1 VTRSAKMSEVA
12 AALSASTGCLAK
24 YVPAT
29 FR

>member
-1 VTRSAKMSEVA
+1 MSEVA
-12 AALSASTGCLAK
+12 AALSASTGRLAK